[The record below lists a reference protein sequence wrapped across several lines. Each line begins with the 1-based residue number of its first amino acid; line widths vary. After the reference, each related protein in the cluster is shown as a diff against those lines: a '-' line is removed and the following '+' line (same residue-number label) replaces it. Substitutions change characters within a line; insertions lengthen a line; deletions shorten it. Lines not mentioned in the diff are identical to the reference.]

1 MRDSADRPHRRDE
14 KTAQEAPGAT
24 IVTSV
29 DLQVPLI
36 LNVGAPQSRLSG
48 MKGVENSRA
57 VEDDMDTATLWTH
70 RTRPQGLEISHRTR
84 DSHSVH
90 IAHCFLEKKKQELRR
105 SSVT

>member
-1 MRDSADRPHRRDE
+1 
-14 KTAQEAPGAT
+14 
-24 IVTSV
+24 VTSV

-84 DSHSVH
+84 AYAARKLDQSAARKVIHLTGGSFYALL
-90 IAHCFLEKKKQELRR
+90 I
-105 SSVT
+105 